1 MEKALKQFLQA
12 GNMTVANLLLQNYR
26 QLGMNE
32 QELVLFLELS
42 SSIQAGDS
50 FPAIDQIAS
59 YMYCDSNQLYQLLH
73 RLFEKKLLEI
83 KSVTDENG
91 KSHDVYQF
99 DLMYEKLFWLL
110 RQKDQQT
117 QQQILVVDQS
127 EIFQAIEKEFGRTLS
142 PIEMETIEQWF
153 SEDHYQPEL
162 ILLALREAVLSQ
174 AYSLKYI
181 DRVLLSWEKKNIKT
195 AAQVQQLKEQQRERR
210 LQRQQTNFSQRA
222 AAAKK
227 PKIPLQRWAHSDN
240 PAGGDD

>member
-1 MEKALKQFLQA
+1 MEKALQQFLRA
-12 GNMTVANLLLQNYR
+12 GNMTVANLLLQNYH

-50 FPAIDQIAS
+50 FPAIDKIAG
-59 YMYCDSNQLYQLLH
+59 YMHCDSSQIYQLLH

-83 KSVTDENG
+83 KSVTDEDG
-91 KSHDVYQF
+91 KSHDIYQF
-99 DLMYEKLFWLL
+99 DLMYEKLFWLQ
-110 RQKDQQT
+110 RQQNQQVDQQLMVT
-117 QQQILVVDQS
+117 DQS
-127 EIFQAIEKEFGRTLS
+127 EVFQAIEKEFGRTLS

-181 DRVLLSWEKKNIKT
+181 DRILLSWEKKNIKT
-195 AAQVQQLKEQQRERR
+195 AAQVQQLKDRQRERQ
-210 LQRQQTNFSQRA
+210 LKHRQMNLNRSPDEH
-222 AAAKK
+222 K
-227 PKIPLQRWAHSDN
+227 PKIPLKRWAHSDDLK
-240 PAGGDD
+240 GGNH